1 MSEFREKNARRSAG
15 SPSGAFSQNANH
27 GAYGR
32 RSVGSTNNK
41 NEGFFSGIAKNFR
54 ENGSRRWS
62 KKASENR
69 RK

>member
-41 NEGFFSGIAKNFR
+41 NEGFFSGIAKNF
-54 ENGSRRWS
+54 S
-62 KKASENR
+62 
-69 RK
+69 